1 LEKHHDD
8 VFTFYFIGIVLLLI
22 SAIMTGAILSGNPF
36 QIENL
41 LIPAVFVG
49 VALSFLVGTYLW
61 NIKIEKK

>member
-1 LEKHHDD
+1 
-8 VFTFYFIGIVLLLI
+8 
-22 SAIMTGAILSGNPF
+22 MTGAILSGNPF